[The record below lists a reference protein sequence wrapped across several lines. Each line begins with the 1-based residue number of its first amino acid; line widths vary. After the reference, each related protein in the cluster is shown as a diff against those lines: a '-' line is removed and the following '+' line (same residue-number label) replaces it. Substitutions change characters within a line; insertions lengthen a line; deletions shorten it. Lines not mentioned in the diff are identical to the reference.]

1 MIIGDGDIASILKG
15 KWFESNDLVIVFAS
29 GVSNSKCV
37 DVEEFEREKN
47 FCLTKT
53 KIYTWFIFPLCQFII
68 RAI

>member
-37 DVEEFEREKN
+37 DVEEFEREKKLLLDQN
-47 FCLTKT
+47 KNLHLVYFST
-53 KIYTWFIFPLCQFII
+53 
-68 RAI
+68 